1 MEDSKGDVT
10 LKITFLKKNCLYIE
24 ISHTNNM
31 LKSKIITVTTQLW
44 PNWYAKKEEKKF
56 KEEQQIK
63 VFMNKVRLA
72 LT

>member
-1 MEDSKGDVT
+1 
-10 LKITFLKKNCLYIE
+10 
-24 ISHTNNM
+24 M